1 MTAPLPRVALIEDD
15 EDLRVSTTQLL
26 TLAGFAVD
34 AYPSAA
40 PALAA
45 IQADFTGVVVTDV
58 RLPHMSGTE
67 VFELLRTRDP
77 TLPVILITGHG
88 DVTMAVAA
96 LKAGAWDFLTKPF
109 DPDVLLAAVAR
120 ASTARALELDNRQ
133 LRAAAQE
140 DADDGLIGTSPAI
153 ERLRAM
159 IPTLA
164 DADIDLLIEG
174 ETGTGKALLARRIHA
189 AGKRRRHRLLGVACA
204 AYPDALL
211 DTDLFARVGTGS
223 VVAAS
228 RGTVLLDDLDHA
240 SRGLQARLTALVE
253 ARALVTPGA
262 RDAIPIDL
270 RIIAT
275 AAEEGARAEDAIAP
289 ALLYRVA
296 AVRLRMPPLRER
308 REDVVPLFAHFV
320 AQGARRIARPVPPMR
335 RRRSSTGSRRTT
347 GRAMSASLRI
357 SPSASCSGSILLA
370 KRRTTARQVSPNGST
385 RSSARRSL
393 RRWRRPGAKSAR
405 RSNSSEYRARP
416 SITGSSGSGSTSAR
430 SSAGDSGGVLPDA
443 ALAMLE
449 HRGDDQIL
457 LVREMP
463 GKQRHQPVGRVG
475 IAVACVLHR
484 CRTARQR
491 RDQIARAVQRADQRG
506 MDQFVVAFKH
516 VEAPLHSRVERAEL
530 GEIEAVLDPVVPLE
544 VLEEM
549 VEARDERLLE
559 RRCIQHALAEG
570 LHDLLQLPALLAQ
583 AGVDLQPECREFAEI
598 VVLPPFRRGIGIAQ
612 IGDRVGKS
620 EPIGERPRV
629 GIFSHAPAL
638 GHAGRARQLPFS
650 FPQAPALLEK

>member
-26 TLAGFAVD
+26 SLAGFAVD

-45 IQADFTGVVVTDV
+45 IQADFAGVVVTDV
-58 RLPHMSGTE
+58 RLPLLSGTE

-133 LRAAAQE
+133 LRTAAQE
-140 DADDGLIGTSPAI
+140 DAGDGLIGTSPAI

-320 AQGARRIARPVPPMR
+320 AQAARRIARPVP
-335 RRRSSTGSRRTT
+335 
-347 GRAMSASLRI
+347 AMTAAVQHQLATHDWPGNVRELAHFAERFVIGLNPVGEASDDRPASLPER
-357 SPSASCSGSILLA
+357 L
-370 KRRTTARQVSPNGST
+370 
-385 RSSARRSL
+385 
-393 RRWRRPGAKSAR
+393 
-405 RSNSSEYRARP
+405 
-416 SITGSSGSGSTSAR
+416 
-430 SSAGDSGGVLPDA
+430 DA
-443 ALAMLE
+443 
-449 HRGDDQIL
+449 
-457 LVREMP
+457 
-463 GKQRHQPVGRVG
+463 
-475 IAVACVLHR
+475 
-484 CRTARQR
+484 
-491 RDQIARAVQRADQRG
+491 
-506 MDQFVVAFKH
+506 F
-516 VEAPLHSRVERAEL
+516 ERAA
-530 GEIEAVLDPVVPLE
+530 IIAA
-544 VLEEM
+544 M
-549 VEARDERLLE
+549 
-559 RRCIQHALAEG
+559 
-570 LHDLLQLPALLAQ
+570 AQ
-583 AGVDLQPECREFAEI
+583 AGGEVGAAIEQLGIPRKTFYYRVKRLGIDLGPLKR
-598 VVLPPFRRGIGIAQ
+598 
-612 IGDRVGKS
+612 
-620 EPIGERPRV
+620 
-629 GIFSHAPAL
+629 
-638 GHAGRARQLPFS
+638 AG
-650 FPQAPALLEK
+650 

>member
-1 MTAPLPRVALIEDD
+1 MTEPLPRVALIEDD

-34 AYPSAA
+34 AYPGGA

-45 IQADFTGVVVTDV
+45 IGADFAGVVVTDV
-58 RLPHMSGTE
+58 RLPHLSGTE
-67 VFELLRTRDP
+67 VFELLRGRDP

-88 DVTMAVAA
+88 DVAMAVAA

-120 ASTARALELDNRQ
+120 ASTARALELDNRR
-133 LRAAAQE
+133 LRSAAQE

-320 AQGARRIARPVPPMR
+320 AQVARRIARPVP
-335 RRRSSTGSRRTT
+335 
-347 GRAMSASLRI
+347 AMTASVQHLLATHDWPGNVRELAHFAERFVLGLDAAGEAAEDRPASLPER
-357 SPSASCSGSILLA
+357 L
-370 KRRTTARQVSPNGST
+370 
-385 RSSARRSL
+385 
-393 RRWRRPGAKSAR
+393 
-405 RSNSSEYRARP
+405 
-416 SITGSSGSGSTSAR
+416 
-430 SSAGDSGGVLPDA
+430 DA
-443 ALAMLE
+443 
-449 HRGDDQIL
+449 
-457 LVREMP
+457 
-463 GKQRHQPVGRVG
+463 
-475 IAVACVLHR
+475 
-484 CRTARQR
+484 
-491 RDQIARAVQRADQRG
+491 
-506 MDQFVVAFKH
+506 F
-516 VEAPLHSRVERAEL
+516 ERAA
-530 GEIEAVLDPVVPLE
+530 IIAA
-544 VLEEM
+544 M
-549 VEARDERLLE
+549 V
-559 RRCIQHALAEG
+559 
-570 LHDLLQLPALLAQ
+570 Q
-583 AGVDLQPECREFAEI
+583 AGGEVGAAIDQLGIPRKTFYYRVKRLGIDLGP
-598 VVLPPFRRGIGIAQ
+598 LKRGG
-612 IGDRVGKS
+612 
-620 EPIGERPRV
+620 
-629 GIFSHAPAL
+629 
-638 GHAGRARQLPFS
+638 
-650 FPQAPALLEK
+650 